1 MVRAASGGAEPEVVA
16 SRRPADRFGPD
27 FLRALVESLPAA
39 AFVIDSDG
47 CIRFATTAAADL
59 VGREPGALVGHSVL
73 EFVDED
79 TAWAY
84 AAAVAMAGDYPD
96 VVTGPMRVTIAAGDG
111 QTRAADL
118 WATNHLDDPDVGGI
132 VCLLTPETTAVGL
145 AEAVNLVSNDG
156 DFESVAARVVRSMS
170 GHPTVA
176 QAVLLSVGPSGFRRV
191 AASSEGLPDE
201 VSGGPWDLVQQS
213 GVRQVVDTLEDWP
226 IEGAWSDAL
235 AQARA
240 AGLETVWAEPVGAVG
255 EPVRGVLVLWRDH
268 PGRPTPNEL
277 NAVHQAA
284 AIVALAWERH
294 ESRA

>member
-1 MVRAASGGAEPEVVA
+1 MVRGASGGAEPEVVA
-16 SRRPADRFGPD
+16 TGLPADRSGPQ
-27 FLRALVESLPAA
+27 FLGALVEALPAA
-39 AFVIDSDG
+39 AFVIDADG
-47 CIRFATTAAADL
+47 YIRFATSAAADL
-59 VGREPGALVGHSVL
+59 VGGGPGALVGRSVL

-96 VVTGPMRVTIAAGDG
+96 VVTGPMRITIVGREG

-118 WATNHLDDPDVGGI
+118 WAANHLDDPDVGGI

-156 DFESVAARVVRSMS
+156 DFASVAGRVVRAMS
-170 GHPTVA
+170 GHPTVGEA
-176 QAVLLSVGPSGFRRV
+176 ALVSVGPSGFRRV
-191 AASSEGLPDE
+191 AASSDALPDE
-201 VSGGPWDLVQQS
+201 VAGGPWDVVQQT
-213 GVRQVVDTLEDWP
+213 GVRQMLDTLADWP
-226 IEGAWSDAL
+226 TEGAWSEAL
-235 AQARA
+235 AQARS
-240 AGLETVWAEPVGAVG
+240 AGFETVWVEPVGAVG
-255 EPVRGVLVLWRDH
+255 EPVRGALVVWRDH